1 MTTDSRKQSKVTI
14 NRHLIDIRERY
25 TVFRNARICLPINL
39 KHAFRGKLSCAYKKK
54 KKNTHRLPIRYAN
67 FYHKICEYTTNDHVY
82 STIHEISICS
92 SQYTHSLK
100 IERRTGSKRASQGHS
115 RSVPLRNSEVEAAST
130 LGDRSYAN

>member
-1 MTTDSRKQSKVTI
+1 MTTGSRKQSKVTI
-14 NRHLIDIRERY
+14 NGHLIDIRERY

-39 KHAFRGKLSCAYKKK
+39 KHMFRVKLSCTYT
-54 KKNTHRLPIRYAN
+54 KNTHRLPIRYAN

-82 STIHEISICS
+82 STIHEISIYS

-100 IERRTGSKRASQGHS
+100 IERRTGSKRASPGHS
-115 RSVPLRNSEVEAAST
+115 RRVPLRNSEVEAAST